1 METRAIHIKSFGCQM
16 NKLDTGLVAAA
27 LQDAGFRLTESV
39 KEADAVIINT
49 CSVRQHAE
57 DRVLSNL
64 GHLKHLRRHRP
75 GQVVAVIGCMAQ
87 RLGNTLLEHE
97 AVDIVCGP
105 AQIPQLAEL
114 ISQALERRGKH
125 LAVTETIRQPVE
137 QGDGVLDDFESAYSV
152 SDQPIPGQA
161 FVRVMRGCN
170 YFCTYCVVPYVRGP
184 EACRSPQSVL
194 SQVRRLAD
202 AGVRQ
207 ITFLGQTVN
216 SYEYPNGERTY
227 SLADLLEMAT
237 DVPGVEWVRFVTSY
251 PCDEHYEDILRV
263 MADSPKV
270 CRYLHMPAQSGSDRI
285 LKAMNRH
292 YTAAHYLEMLE
303 KARSIVPDI
312 ALAGDFIVGF
322 PDETEE
328 DFQATVELV
337 RRARYKNCFVF
348 KYSPRPGTTA
358 DKRLA
363 DTVPEEVKQRRNVE
377 LLAVQDRIGEE
388 LSRDFLGCDVTVL
401 VEGLSKKAHVNPM
414 DAEDRPQLM
423 GRTSTDHIV
432 VFNGPPSLAGRFA
445 QVRITR
451 TSALTLFGELASD
464 QTL

>member
-1 METRAIHIKSFGCQM
+1 MEDRAIHIKSFGCQM

-27 LQDAGFRLTESV
+27 LQHAGFRLTDSV
-39 KEADAVIINT
+39 KEADAVVINT

-64 GHLKHLRRHRP
+64 GHLKHLKQHRP
-75 GQVVAVIGCMAQ
+75 GLVVAVMGCMAQ
-87 RLGNTLLEHE
+87 RLGDELLEHE

-114 ISQALERRGKH
+114 ITQALARHEKR
-125 LAVTETIRQPVE
+125 LAVTEVIRRPVE
-137 QGDGVLDDFESAYSV
+137 GDDDAALDDFESVHSIQ
-152 SDQPIPGQA
+152 DRPIPGQA

-184 EACRSPQSVL
+184 EACRSPKAIL

-202 AGVRQ
+202 DGVRQ
-207 ITFLGQTVN
+207 VTFLGQTVN
-216 SYEYPNGERTY
+216 SYQYRNGERAY

-237 DVPGVEWVRFVTSY
+237 EVPGIEWVRFVTSY

-263 MADSPKV
+263 MAGSPKV
-270 CRYLHMPAQSGSDRI
+270 CRYLHMPAQSGSDQI
-285 LKAMNRH
+285 LRAMNRH

-303 KARSIVPDI
+303 MARSIVPDI
-312 ALAGDFIVGF
+312 AIAGDFIVGF
-322 PDETEE
+322 PGETEE

-337 RRARYKNCFVF
+337 RKARYKNCFVF

-377 LLAVQDRIGEE
+377 LLAVQELISEE
-388 LSRDFLGCDVTVL
+388 LSKDFLDRDVTVL
-401 VEGLSKKAHVNPM
+401 VEGLSKKAHVNPT
-414 DAEDRPQLM
+414 DAEDRPQLV

-432 VFNGPPSLAGRFA
+432 VFNGPSSLAGRFA

-451 TSALTLFGELASD
+451 TSPLTLFGELSSD
-464 QTL
+464 